1 MSKSGHPPAENSAG
15 DTAPSIQPDHFRRV
29 LGHFPT
35 GVTVITSVDL
45 EGAPV
50 GMSVGSF
57 SSVSLDP
64 PLVAFYPDRGS
75 STFPRIAEGG
85 SFCVNI
91 LADDQEWICRQMAR
105 KGAAKF
111 ESVDWTPAPSS
122 GAPTLTGCVGW
133 IDCDIE
139 EIRDAGDHFL
149 VIGRVRDLQ
158 VASEA
163 MPLLFFQGGYGRFS
177 TSSLAMPAQVGIG
190 DRLRVVDRARP
201 EMERLS
207 AATGAGCLALIEGG
221 HGDLVVAASTRQS
234 RRGAAPTQVGQHVPF
249 TPPLGA
255 LFVAWASLEEQ
266 EAWLAEGTDPAQRD
280 ALRRGLERIRHR
292 GFSLRADG
300 PFHADLD
307 RALAR
312 LQSQP
317 ELQPRVRQLLRQVT
331 SDFEPESLELV
342 QAVRQVAAPVLAP
355 SGRVVMTLNVFGL
368 PSPTAPETLA
378 ELCTNLR
385 EATGRVSALLAQ
397 GSDEGR

>member
-1 MSKSGHPPAENSAG
+1 MSESGHLPPGGLAG
-15 DTAPSIQPDHFRRV
+15 DTAPSIRPDHFRRV

-35 GVTVITSVDL
+35 GVTVITSVDS

-91 LADDQEWICRQMAR
+91 LADDQEWVCRQMAR

-122 GAPTLTGCVGW
+122 GAPILTGCVGW

-139 EIRDAGDHFL
+139 QISDAGDHFL
-149 VIGRVRDLQ
+149 VIGRVRELR

-177 TSSLAMPAQVGIG
+177 TSSLAMPAQGGIG

-207 AATGAGCLALIEGG
+207 AVTGAGCLALIEGG
-221 HGDLVVAASTRQS
+221 HEDLVVAASTRQS

-255 LFVAWASLEEQ
+255 LFVAWATPGEQ
-266 EAWLAEGTDPAQRD
+266 EAWLAEGTDEAQRA
-280 ALRRGLERIRHR
+280 ALRKGLGRIRQR

-312 LQSQP
+312 LPSQL
-317 ELQPRVRQLLRQVT
+317 ELQPKVRQLLRQVT
-331 SDFEPESLELV
+331 LDFEPEALEQV
-342 QAVRQVAAPVLAP
+342 RAVRQLAAPVFAP

-368 PSPTAPETLA
+368 SSPADPTTLTGLS
-378 ELCTNLR
+378 EDLR
-385 EATGRVSALLAQ
+385 EATARVSALLAQ
-397 GSDEGR
+397 GTNAGR